1 MIFPFKKTYSD
12 AEYVYGVKNGNP
24 KIQNSF
30 YEHCKNYFDQKY
42 TKLFFTDDDKKNDI
56 FEDAFIIV
64 WQKIERGDIYVQN
77 GQVMAQGGK
86 QMTCNLNTFMM
97 SVAWNKFREYAR
109 KHKEILFEDMFEN
122 AGNVL
127 GISTPWGDPGDEIEG
142 MKLDIIATCIAKMPK
157 RCCQILTMFYYEG
170 KKLDSIML
178 ELQSFTSK
186 DALKTA
192 KNKCYTTLKN
202 NVLQQ
207 YKVAMI
213 NY

>member
-1 MIFPFKKTYSD
+1 M
-12 AEYVYGVKNGNP
+12 
-24 KIQNSF
+24 
-30 YEHCKNYFDQKY
+30 
-42 TKLFFTDDDKKNDI
+42 FFTDDDKKNDI

-77 GQVMAQGGK
+77 GQVIAQGGK
-86 QMTCNLNTFMM
+86 LMTCNLNTFMM
-97 SVAWNKFREYAR
+97 SVAWNKFREYTR
-109 KHKEILFEDMFEN
+109 KHKETLFEDMFEN

-127 GISTPWGDPGDEIEG
+127 GISTPWGDSGDEIEG

>member
-1 MIFPFKKTYSD
+1 MIFTFKKTYTD
-12 AEYVYGVKNGNP
+12 AEYVYGVKNGSS
-24 KIQNSF
+24 KIQNNF
-30 YEHCKNYFDQKY
+30 YEHCKDYFDRKY
-42 TKLFFTDDDKKNDI
+42 KKLFFTDEDKKNDI

-77 GQVMAQGGK
+77 GKIAVQGGK
-86 QMTCNLNTFMM
+86 QLTCSLNTFLM

-109 KHKEILFEDMFEN
+109 KHKETLFEEMFED
-122 AGNVL
+122 AGHIL
-127 GISTPWGDPGDEIEG
+127 GASSPWDDLGDEIER
-142 MKLDIIATCIAKMPK
+142 MKLDIISTCIAKMPK

>member
-1 MIFPFKKTYSD
+1 MIFSFKKTYSD
-12 AEYVYGVKNGNP
+12 AEYVYGVKNGNS

-86 QMTCNLNTFMM
+86 LMTCNLNTFMM

-109 KHKEILFEDMFEN
+109 KHKETLFEDMFEN

-127 GISTPWGDPGDEIEG
+127 GISTPWGDSGDEIEG

-186 DALKTA
+186 DALKTS